1 MQNWVIVC
9 VPFYILKLT
18 NPFINSIINFRSTSF
33 GNPLELTFTYSG
45 NILYLEHLVVRLTLN
60 VSNFSSSINES
71 KANEIVRNYNY
82 PDISAFSSY
91 IKRGDLRVTITSPMS
106 TTSTLLFERAYDL
119 VNTEGYYEWPLL
131 SVLHWGENPRGT
143 WTIRVMWTNSNGGSG
158 IVSDVSAVLYG
169 VSQVP
174 QSVANIPERCSSS
187 CARPKGCSGPDPD
200 DCDACNSDL
209 LRNATSLEC
218 IQKNECV
225 APYKIASGYYSLLST
240 IPSSATPTPS
250 SATPIPSLA
259 TSFTSSIMLLFG
271 SFFTVLVLLF

>member
-1 MQNWVIVC
+1 MC
-9 VPFYILKLT
+9 VHFYILKLT
-18 NPFINSIINFRSTSF
+18 NPFINSIFNFRSTSF

-71 KANEIVRNYNY
+71 KANEIVGNYLNDNY
-82 PDISAFSSY
+82 PDISASAFSSY

-143 WTIRVMWTNSNGGSG
+143 WKIRVMWTNSNGGSG

-174 QSVANIPERCSSS
+174 QSIANIPDRCSSS

-200 DCDACNSDL
+200 DCDACNSNL

-225 APYKIASGYYSLLST
+225 APYEIASGYCY
-240 IPSSATPTPS
+240 IPSSATPF
-250 SATPIPSLA
+250 L
-259 TSFTSSIMLLFG
+259 SSITLLFG
-271 SFFTVLVLLF
+271 SFFTVLVFLF

>member
-1 MQNWVIVC
+1 MYL
-9 VPFYILKLT
+9 FILLKFT
-18 NPFINSIINFRSTSF
+18 NPVINSNINFRTTSF
-33 GNPLELTFTYSG
+33 GNPLELTLTYSG
-45 NILYLEHLVVRLTLN
+45 NILYLEHLVVRLTLSVTGFN
-60 VSNFSSSINES
+60 SSVNQTE
-71 KANEIVRNYNY
+71 AEEIVYYYLYDNY
-82 PDISAFSSY
+82 PNISASEFSSY
-91 IKRGDLRVTITSPMS
+91 IKRGDLRVTITSPMN
-106 TTSTLLFERAYDL
+106 TTSKLLFERAFDL

-143 WTIRVMWTNSNGGSG
+143 WTIRVMWTNNNEGSG

-174 QSVANIPERCSSS
+174 QSVANIPDRCSSL

-225 APYKIASGYYSLLST
+225 APYEIASGYCYTNTSSRST
-240 IPSSATPTPS
+240 IPSSATP
-250 SATPIPSLA
+250 
-259 TSFTSSIMLLFG
+259 FTSSITLLFG
-271 SFFTVLVLLF
+271 SFFTVFVLLF